1 MKPVYGNDNLD
12 ADVFNDTA
20 EKDLKLLSGDYKQT
34 FTSKEGERV
43 LQDLMEAY
51 YHRISFSRGPYA
63 TAYNEGQRAVVVRI
77 LNLLKEDNNNG

>member
-12 ADVFNDTA
+12 VDVFNDTA

-51 YHRISFSRGPYA
+51 YKRISFSRDPYA

>member
-1 MKPVYGNDNLD
+1 MKPTYGNDNLD

-34 FTSKEGERV
+34 FTSKQGERV

-51 YHRISFSRGPYA
+51 YKRISFSRDPYA

-77 LNLLKEDNNNG
+77 LNLLKEDNNG

>member
-1 MKPVYGNDNLD
+1 MKPTYGNDNLD

-51 YHRISFSRGPYA
+51 YKRISFSRDPYA